1 MCPNQKDV
9 PVIIAHEGPLNGMRW
24 LLEGDLIIGRD
35 PDCEISI
42 PSRQVSRF
50 HAKLSLVD
58 DSIFVEDLASKNG
71 THRNGKPLISP
82 IQLFDGDVI
91 QVALAQSFVYLSA
104 DATIPLEFDTEDAAY
119 EASRKLRIEKKSRR
133 IWIDERELTP
143 PLSASQFKLLE
154 LLYEYKGRV
163 VPRSLVVESV
173 WGKENSIG
181 VSEQALDALVRRLRD
196 RISRID
202 PTHNY
207 VITVRGHGLRL
218 DNPFKN

>member
-1 MCPNQKDV
+1 MCPNQEEV
-9 PVIIAHEGPLNGMRW
+9 PVLIAHEGPLNGKRW
-24 LLEGDLIIGRD
+24 LVERDLTIGRD
-35 PDCEISI
+35 SDCQVAI

-50 HAKLSLVD
+50 HAKITVIED
-58 DSIFVEDLASKNG
+58 GVFVEDLSSKNG
-71 THRNGKPLISP
+71 THRNGVPIASL

-104 DATIPLEFDTEDAAY
+104 DATIPLEFDADNAIY

-133 IWIDERELTP
+133 IWIGDTELIP

-163 VPRSLVVESV
+163 VPRSLVAESV

-202 PTHNY
+202 PAHNY

-218 DNPFKN
+218 DNPHK